1 MARSTSSSSV
11 SWEVRPRSPWI
22 PIGVAIVGLA
32 LLVFAFEVPHRHA
45 IEDKLADRTKVALA
59 DAGID
64 ADVHFTGRD
73 GKVKVE
79 TADQV
84 ETAKRVT
91 LGIDGVRVVT
101 VEAPPKVEAPPAPAQ
116 PVAVK
121 VLVDSGKVT
130 LTGVVPAESAHT
142 ALVDAAK
149 TAVGADNVQDEIT
162 VDAKRTAGGTD
173 LAGLGAV
180 ITALG
185 KDTKAGVVDL
195 TNGTVTLTG
204 TVASQDVKDKAG
216 AAAKTVVSSVKN
228 DLAIGEAAPAVV
240 QTQLGA
246 LPTVEF
252 ENNSATLTAQ
262 GRAVVENVASIL
274 RANPNVRISIEGH
287 TDSTGT
293 AERNL
298 TLSQARAKT
307 VLDTLVTLSIDPAR
321 MTSTGFGESRPKVPG
336 NDDAARAVNRRVEF
350 IVQQ

>member
-1 MARSTSSSSV
+1 MAKTTRSGSV
-11 SWEVRPRSPWI
+11 GWEVRPRSPWI
-22 PIGVAIVGLA
+22 PIGAAVVGLVA
-32 LLVFAFEVPHRHA
+32 LVLAFEAPHRHG
-45 IEDKLADRTKVALA
+45 IEDKLTDRTKVALSN
-59 DAGID
+59 AGID
-64 ADVHFTGRD
+64 ADVRFAGRD
-73 GKVKVE
+73 GTVKVE
-79 TADQV
+79 SAEQVDQ
-84 ETAKRVT
+84 AKQIT
-91 LGIDGVRVVT
+91 LGVDGVRVVK
-101 VEAPPKVEAPPAPAQ
+101 VEAPPKVEAPQPAQ

-121 VLVDSGKVT
+121 LLVDGGKVV
-130 LTGVVPAESAHT
+130 LTGSVPTEAAHT
-142 ALVDAAK
+142 ALTDAAK

-162 VDAKRTAGGTD
+162 VDAKRTADGTD

-180 ITALG
+180 VTALG

-204 TVASQDVKDKAG
+204 TVVSQDVKDKAET
-216 AAAKTVVSSVKN
+216 AAKAVVSSVRN
-228 DLAIGEAAPAVV
+228 DLAVGAAAPAVV

-262 GRAVVENVASIL
+262 GRAVVDNVASIL
-274 RANPNVRISIEGH
+274 KANPNVRVSIEGH

-307 VLDTLVTLSIDPAR
+307 VLDTLVSLGIAPDR

-336 NDDAARAVNRRVEF
+336 NDDASKAINRRVEF